1 MDGYSV
7 FDAQEARGK
16 FFEDLLDEMGV
27 QELYIVGGIATDYCV
42 RMTSLDAIKKRFKVH
57 MLVDSIKGVDENDSR
72 RTIDE
77 ILAKKGNLKKYS
89 DVLREL

>member
-1 MDGYSV
+1 
-7 FDAQEARGK
+7 
-16 FFEDLLDEMGV
+16 
-27 QELYIVGGIATDYCV
+27 
-42 RMTSLDAIKKRFKVH
+42 MTSLDAIKKRFKVH
-57 MLVDSIKGVDENDSR
+57 MLVDAIKGVDENDSR